1 MPRCAATKQD
11 GTACERIVRASQR
24 YCYAHDPATAVQ
36 RSRNASKAA
45 RTNPSRELS
54 AVIER
59 FRVLDTEDTE
69 LP

>member
-1 MPRCAATKQD
+1 MAPLANASCVHRRDIAMP
-11 GTACERIVRASQR
+11 
-24 YCYAHDPATAVQ
+24 HDPATAVQ